1 VRTASPAEQRRTY
14 WPRAGPVGIVPDLGD
29 DRPCENCGY
38 NLRGIT
44 FDTPCPECGSLYG
57 VDPDAEPIA
66 WNDRPSFANYFRTI
80 AMVLFTPRELA
91 GHVWRQDKIWLRP
104 ARKFRA
110 INVMLATISLTA
122 VAVEL
127 SVHAIGLPLALCCA
141 PFDLLCV
148 LWWFIALTR
157 EPDRFLRD
165 KGSPIA
171 SLRARAISVYL
182 AAPLA
187 LSPLHL
193 AILLLPDYLPS
204 EQMLAVSIALH
215 AALIILQLMLI
226 ASAESVLLWQLVEVP
241 RSGAFAI
248 VLVQGFIRAAKG
260 AIYVVALPAL
270 AACMA
275 NSLGGR

>member
-1 VRTASPAEQRRTY
+1 M
-14 WPRAGPVGIVPDLGD
+14 VPDLGD

-38 NLRGIT
+38 NLRGLT

-57 VDPDAEPIA
+57 LDPDVEPIA
-66 WNDRPSFANYFRTI
+66 WNDHQSFAGYLKTI
-80 AMVLFTPRELA
+80 AMVLTSPRELS
-91 GHVWRQDKIWLRP
+91 GHVWKRDMIWLKP

-110 INVMLATISLTA
+110 INVMLATLSVLAVVVVLTA
-122 VAVEL
+122 AV
-127 SVHAIGLPLALCCA
+127 IGTHLAFACA
-141 PFDLLCV
+141 PLDLLAV

-165 KGSPIA
+165 KGNPIA
-171 SLRARAISVYL
+171 CLRARAMSSYL
-182 AAPLA
+182 SAPLA

-193 AILLLPDYLPS
+193 GILLLPTYLNEPD
-204 EQMLAVSIALH
+204 MLALSIMLH
-215 AALIILQLMLI
+215 AGLIVLQLALI

-260 AIYVVALPAL
+260 LIYVVALPAL

-275 NSLGGR
+275 NSVGGR

>member
-1 VRTASPAEQRRTY
+1 MKTAAPSEQRRTY

-57 VDPDAEPIA
+57 VDPDVEPIP
-66 WNDRPSFANYFRTI
+66 WNEKQSFASYFMT
-80 AMVLFTPRELA
+80 ASMVLMSPRELS
-91 GHVWRQDKIWLRP
+91 GHVWRRDKIWLKP

-110 INVMLATISLTA
+110 INVTLATISVLAVVVALTTE
-122 VAVEL
+122 V
-127 SVHAIGLPLALCCA
+127 IGLRLALFCA
-141 PFDLLCV
+141 PLDVLAV

-157 EPDRFLRD
+157 EPDRFFKD
-165 KGSPIA
+165 KGHPIA
-171 SLRARAISVYL
+171 SLRARAMAAYVC
-182 AAPLA
+182 APLA
-187 LSPLHL
+187 LSPIHL
-193 AILLLPDYLPS
+193 AILLLPVYMPS
-204 EQMLAVSIALH
+204 QDMLALSIALH
-215 AALIILQLMLI
+215 AGLIVLQLVWM

-260 AIYVVALPAL
+260 LFYVVALPAL
-270 AACMA
+270 AASMA
-275 NSLGGR
+275 NSVSGG